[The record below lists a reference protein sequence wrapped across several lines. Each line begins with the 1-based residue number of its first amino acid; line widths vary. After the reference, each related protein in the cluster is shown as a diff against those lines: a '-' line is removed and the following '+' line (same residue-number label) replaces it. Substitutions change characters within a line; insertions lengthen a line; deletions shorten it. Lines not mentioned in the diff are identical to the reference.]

1 MIGRRA
7 LPGLI
12 AASLLAAGTGRLASQ
27 RWARVSLL
35 LSLGSPYDGGR
46 LRSPHTIEVPFA
58 FHNLDESR
66 LTAGSPA
73 APALAD
79 KVSDAWLALARTGNP
94 SIPKLPAWPPYDAG
108 KRATMVFDDV
118 SAVAE
123 DPIGAERAV
132 MFEAL
137 YPS

>member
-1 MIGRRA
+1 VQLAYIPIVKERVGFSLFLGGIGRGQA
-7 LPGLI
+7 HAI
-12 AASLLAAGTGRLASQ
+12 VCAIDIDSM
-27 RWARVSLL
+27 VS
-35 LSLGSPYDGGR
+35 
-46 LRSPHTIEVPFA
+46 
-58 FHNLDESR
+58 ESR
-66 LTAGSPA
+66 LTAGSPT

-79 KVSDAWLALARTGNP
+79 KVSDAWLAFARAGNP
-94 SIPKLPAWPPYDAG
+94 STTKLPAWPPYDAG

-137 YPS
+137 Y